1 MATYEILER
10 WTFEESEDPDDES
23 RKEVQVVRHKDN
35 NGIYVRTPYYG
46 PSGRY
51 GQDAPTFAISEENE
65 ENLIEALEKA
75 FPKAREIQRERRIE
89 ETFEKSSLGPEELQK
104 LTELAE
110 EAGGVEELKKQLGG
124 DLK

>member
-1 MATYEILER
+1 MATYEVLKR
-10 WTFEESEDPDDES
+10 WTFEESEDSDDES
-23 RKEVQVVRHKDN
+23 RKEVQIVRHKDH
-35 NGIYVRTPYYG
+35 NGIYVRTAYYG

-51 GQDAPTFAISEENE
+51 GQDAPTFAINEENE

-75 FPKAREIQRERRIE
+75 FPKAREIQRERKIE
-89 ETFEKSSLGPEELQK
+89 ETFEKSSFGPEELQK

-110 EAGGVEELKKQLGG
+110 EAGGVEELEKQLGG